1 MKKLLIALLLIGLIF
16 VFSGC
21 SQPKTAMEGGVQMV
35 SDTKAWIIFGNQSK
49 TIDVKEWYLGSGGYI
64 SITALDGTNYRTH
77 SSNVLLVIE
86 KED

>member
-21 SQPKTAMEGGVQMV
+21 SQPKTAVKDEVQMV

-49 TIDVKEWYLGSGGYI
+49 TIDVKEWYIGSSGSI
-64 SITALDGTNYRTH
+64 SIIALDGTNYKTH
-77 SSNVLLVIE
+77 LRNVLLIKE
-86 KED
+86 KVN